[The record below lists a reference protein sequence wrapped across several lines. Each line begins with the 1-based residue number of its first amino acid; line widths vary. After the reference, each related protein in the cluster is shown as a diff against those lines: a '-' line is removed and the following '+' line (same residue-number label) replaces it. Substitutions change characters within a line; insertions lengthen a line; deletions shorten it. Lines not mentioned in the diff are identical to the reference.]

1 MEIQKF
7 KEVVKQYKVV
17 FFDAYGVLKKH
28 DGMIEGVKEML
39 DFLKEEGIEFYII
52 TNDAS
57 RSPELLAKAYHDAG
71 VEIIEAQNMVSSA
84 MMSMQFLKKTIHP
97 GASVAYLGRTTSEF
111 FIKNADLVPLRI
123 ENVMERDYPNL
134 EAIIL
139 FDDGGY
145 EFHPG
150 INKTLNVIRGTDVPV
165 VVANPDLIYPVN
177 DGEVAVAIGSVAN
190 MFEAVANRKFF
201 RFGKPDVR
209 VFQYAFEKVNEKHKV
224 SKREILM
231 VGDTL
236 DTDIIGGNN
245 FGIDTA
251 LVLSGST
258 IPLQADKLIAEKNIK
273 PTYICLSVVD

>member
-1 MEIQKF
+1 MEIAKF
-7 KEVVKQYKVV
+7 KEVVRQYKVV

-28 DGMIEGVKEML
+28 NGIMNGVKEML

-57 RSPELLAKAYHDAG
+57 RSPELLAKTYHEAG
-71 VEIIEAQNMVSSA
+71 IEIIKADNLISSA
-84 MMSMQFLKKTIHP
+84 MMSMTFLKENIHP
-97 GASVAYLGRTTSEF
+97 GASVAYLGRNTSEF
-111 FIKNADLVPLRI
+111 FIKGADLVPVRI
-123 ENVMERDYPNL
+123 ENVEPKDYPDI
-134 EAIIL
+134 EAIVL

-150 INKTLNVIRGTDVPV
+150 INKTLNLIRGTDVPV

-177 DGEVAVAIGSVAN
+177 NGETALAIGSIAN

-201 RFGKPDVR
+201 RFGKPDVS
-209 VFQYAFEKVNEKHKV
+209 VFKYAFDRVNKERKI

-236 DTDIIGGNN
+236 ATDIIGGNN

-258 IPLQADKLIAEKNIK
+258 IPKQAEVMIQETGIK
-273 PTYICLSVVD
+273 PTHICISVVD